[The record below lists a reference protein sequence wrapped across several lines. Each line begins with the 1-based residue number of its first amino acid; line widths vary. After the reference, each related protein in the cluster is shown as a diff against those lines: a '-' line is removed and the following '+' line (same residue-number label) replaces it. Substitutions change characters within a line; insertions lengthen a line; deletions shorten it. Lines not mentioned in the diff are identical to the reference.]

1 MRGNDVLDIF
11 GFCRNVEKGG
21 EKRVSGADA
30 RSIGAD
36 NQPSAVALPRRL
48 PPGERHS
55 QFRTNRSIAN
65 ARRPRPHTAAKTRRD
80 MWFRYKQR
88 EREGPRRD
96 FSGGPG
102 VVLCGLSARQ
112 PQQQSEFARRAFSSY
127 LNYLARRPGDWLRI
141 RNERFGMSRA
151 CASPVICKFT
161 WPRECILHG
170 ASGRTNFRMIAWA
183 HRRRGRRADAYNGS
197 IYFPELD
204 GPIGYYMLVSVTC
217 IASYSTIQP
226 PTLQWK

>member
-1 MRGNDVLDIF
+1 MQDQLAQITSHRLLLCPDGCPRG
-11 GFCRNVEKGG
+11 
-21 EKRVSGADA
+21 SG
-30 RSIGAD
+30 
-36 NQPSAVALPRRL
+36 
-48 PPGERHS
+48 
-55 QFRTNRSIAN
+55 IAN
-65 ARRPRPHTAAKTRRD
+65 SEQIARLQMPAALDPTPPQRPAAICD
-80 MWFRYKQR
+80 FDINR